1 MKMKKITIAI
11 LALSLSVSSCKKLI
25 NIPETDLIAGDIA
38 LKTVSNNESAVLG
51 AYAQLGAEM
60 NILMNAVFADEVV
73 RSEFYN
79 AITTHE
85 WQYSSADVG
94 LRDSYTAIN
103 PNYRIID
110 RANRVLL
117 ALPNAQATVAGDD
130 AKRSRIKGEAL
141 FLRAYGYFEL
151 FRYYCG
157 NYDPAGLGMPY
168 VETPTVVPQARIL
181 MGEYFQKINA
191 DITEAKNLLPT
202 SLSDRNRA
210 TVAAANA
217 LHARVALYMRDWAS
231 AETYA
236 TNYINALPLATAAQF
251 PGIWTDANPTSPVEV
266 AFQLVRTNTIGGRI
280 GSLFR
285 GTGPVTAPGTI
296 TWQPS
301 AKLWNS
307 YDAVNDVRF
316 ASYLKDEPIYA
327 ALNRPSKIIVKY
339 IGTGIGDNNENI
351 NNGKVFRT
359 GEMYLIRAEARAEQN
374 KITGAN
380 SAESDINTLRAA
392 RINGYT
398 NVTFATKQAAID
410 AIMLERFKEL
420 PYEGHRFFDL
430 KRRGLPVERSGTDIP
445 SPAGTTLPA
454 NNFRFV
460 LPIPQP
466 EMLANPLMQQNPG
479 YAS

>member
-1 MKMKKITIAI
+1 M
-11 LALSLSVSSCKKLI
+11 I
-25 NIPETDLIAGDIA
+25 NIPETDLIAGEVA

-51 AYAQLGAEM
+51 AYAALGTEM

-79 AITTHE
+79 ATTTHE
-85 WQYSSADVG
+85 WQYSSVDVG
-94 LRDSYTAIN
+94 LRDSYTAIG

-110 RANRVLL
+110 RANRVLG
-117 ALPNAQATVAGDD
+117 ALPNSISTVAGDD
-130 AKRSRIKGEAL
+130 AKRGRIRGEAL

-157 NYDPAGLGMPY
+157 NYNPTGLAMPY
-168 VETPTVVPQARIL
+168 VESPTVLPQARIL
-181 MGEYFQKINA
+181 MAEYFQKINA
-191 DITEAKNLLPT
+191 DLTEAKTLLPSALT
-202 SLSDRNRA
+202 DRNRA
-210 TVAAANA
+210 TVAAADA
-217 LHARVALYMRDWAS
+217 LHARVALYTGNWAQ
-231 AETYA
+231 AETFA
-236 TNYINALPLATAAQF
+236 TNYINALPLAPAAQF
-251 PGIWTDANPTSPVEV
+251 SGIWTDVNPTAPLEV

-285 GTGPVTAPGTI
+285 GIGPVTAPGVI

-301 AKLWNS
+301 TKLWNS
-307 YDAVNDVRF
+307 YDQVNDVRF

-327 ALNRPSKIIVKY
+327 GLARPSRIINKY
-339 IGTGIGDNNENI
+339 AGTGIGSTNENI
-351 NNGKVFRT
+351 NNAKVFRT
-359 GEMYLIRAEARAEQN
+359 GEMFLIRAEARAEQN

-392 RINGYT
+392 RITGYS

-430 KRRGLPVERSGTDIP
+430 KRRGLPVERTGTDIP

-466 EMLANPLMQQNPG
+466 EILANPLMQQNPG
-479 YAS
+479 YN